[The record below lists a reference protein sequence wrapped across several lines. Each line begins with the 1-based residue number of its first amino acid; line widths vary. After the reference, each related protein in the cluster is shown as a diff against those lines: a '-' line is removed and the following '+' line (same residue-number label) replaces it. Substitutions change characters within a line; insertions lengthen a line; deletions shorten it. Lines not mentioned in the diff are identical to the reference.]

1 MKNMKNMIELE
12 EIKTEE
18 KIKKFERTNITMF
31 KARNGKSVTLPIQKS
46 DFTEDDELVLN
57 VSIKG
62 LTDFLKDE
70 RFKSFKWN
78 RIRSI

>member
-1 MKNMKNMIELE
+1 MKDIIELK

-46 DFTEDDELVLN
+46 DFSDGCDELVLN

-62 LTDFLKDE
+62 LTGFLKDE

-78 RIRSI
+78 RIRLI